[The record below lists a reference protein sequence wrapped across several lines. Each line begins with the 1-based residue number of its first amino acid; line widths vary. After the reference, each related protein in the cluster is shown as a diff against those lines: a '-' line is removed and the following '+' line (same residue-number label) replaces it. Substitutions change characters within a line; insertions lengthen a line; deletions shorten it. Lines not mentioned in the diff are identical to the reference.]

1 MNLNKLFYLC
11 LTILITINTTTKIFS
26 KDLKEMDNN
35 LIRPEY
41 LKVGDTIAIIAP
53 SGVLNDHE
61 NYINKAKKLL
71 ESWELNVIIG
81 KNVFNNYGHFS
92 GTDKERTKD
101 FQRALDDKTI
111 SAIWCA
117 RGGYGAMRIIDDLDY
132 TEYLKT
138 PKWII
143 GYSDITA
150 IHNDLHILGSE
161 SIHSIMCKSLEDKN
175 INNDRSI
182 QALKDVLFGNKLSY
196 NFNNK
201 PENKLGKTSGQIV
214 GGNLTLLHG
223 LIGSKSSIN
232 TDGKILF
239 IEDLGE
245 YHYHIDRMLI
255 SLKRAGYF
263 DNCNGL
269 VVGDF
274 SDLRKNTTPFG
285 KDIKEIILDAVKEFD
300 FPVLFDFP
308 AGHEELNMPIIL
320 GRNIIMDI
328 NSSKS
333 TIEFL

>member
-11 LTILITINTTTKIFS
+11 LTILITINITTKIFS
-26 KDLKEMDNN
+26 KNLKKMDNT

-41 LKVGDTIAIIAP
+41 LKAGDTIAIAAP

-320 GRNIIMDI
+320 GRNIIMDV

>member
-11 LTILITINTTTKIFS
+11 LTILMTINTTTKIFS

-161 SIHSIMCKSLEDKN
+161 SIHSIMCKSIEDKD

-274 SDLRKNTTPFG
+274 SDLRENTTPFG
-285 KDIKEIILDAVKEFD
+285 KNIKEIILDAVKEFN

-320 GRNIIMDI
+320 GRNIIMDV

>member
-161 SIHSIMCKSLEDKN
+161 SIHSIMCKSLEDKD
-175 INNDRSI
+175 INNDQSI

-274 SDLRKNTTPFG
+274 SDLRENTTPFG
-285 KDIKEIILDAVKEFD
+285 KNIKEIILDAVKEFN

>member
-26 KDLKEMDNN
+26 KNLKEMDNN

-161 SIHSIMCKSLEDKN
+161 SIHSIMCKSLENKD

-285 KDIKEIILDAVKEFD
+285 KNIKEIILDAVKEFN

-328 NSSKS
+328 NNSKS

>member
-11 LTILITINTTTKIFS
+11 LTILITINITTKIFS
-26 KDLKEMDNN
+26 KNLKKMDNT

-41 LKVGDTIAIIAP
+41 LKAGDTIAIAAP

-71 ESWELNVIIG
+71 ESWELNVIIE

-320 GRNIIMDI
+320 GRDIIMDI
-328 NSSKS
+328 NNSQS

>member
-11 LTILITINTTTKIFS
+11 LTILITINITTKIFS
-26 KDLKEMDNN
+26 KNLKKMDNT

-41 LKVGDTIAIIAP
+41 LKAGDTIAIAAP

-161 SIHSIMCKSLEDKN
+161 SIHSIMCKSIEDKD

-320 GRNIIMDI
+320 GRDIIMDI
-328 NSSKS
+328 NNSQS

>member
-11 LTILITINTTTKIFS
+11 LTILMTINTTTKIFS

-320 GRNIIMDI
+320 GRDIIMDI
-328 NSSKS
+328 NNSQS

>member
-11 LTILITINTTTKIFS
+11 LTILITINITTKIFS
-26 KDLKEMDNN
+26 KNLKKMDNT

-41 LKVGDTIAIIAP
+41 LKAGDTIAIAAP

-274 SDLRKNTTPFG
+274 SDLRENTTPFG
-285 KDIKEIILDAVKEFD
+285 KNIKEIILDAVKEFN

-320 GRNIIMDI
+320 GRDIIMDI
-328 NSSKS
+328 NNSQS

>member
-11 LTILITINTTTKIFS
+11 LTILITINITTKIFS
-26 KDLKEMDNN
+26 KNLKKMDNT

-41 LKVGDTIAIIAP
+41 LKAGDTIAIAAP

-71 ESWELNVIIG
+71 ESWELNVIIE

-161 SIHSIMCKSLEDKN
+161 SIHSIMCKSIEDKD

-285 KDIKEIILDAVKEFD
+285 KDIKEIILDAVKEFN

-320 GRNIIMDI
+320 GRDIIMDI
-328 NSSKS
+328 NNSQS

>member
-232 TDGKILF
+232 TAGKILF

-245 YHYHIDRMLI
+245 YHYHIDRMFI

-285 KDIKEIILDAVKEFD
+285 KNIKEIILDAVKEFN

>member
-11 LTILITINTTTKIFS
+11 LTILMTINTTTKIFS

-274 SDLRKNTTPFG
+274 SDLRENTTPFG
-285 KDIKEIILDAVKEFD
+285 KNIKEIILDAVKEFN

-320 GRNIIMDI
+320 GRNIIMDV

>member
-81 KNVFNNYGHFS
+81 KNIFNNYGHFS

-161 SIHSIMCKSLEDKN
+161 SIHSIMCKSLEDKD

-232 TDGKILF
+232 TAGKILF

-285 KDIKEIILDAVKEFD
+285 KNIKEIILDAVKEFN

-328 NSSKS
+328 NNSKS

>member
-81 KNVFNNYGHFS
+81 KNIFNNYGHFS

-161 SIHSIMCKSLEDKN
+161 SIHSIMCKSLEDKD

-285 KDIKEIILDAVKEFD
+285 KNIKEIILDAVKEFN